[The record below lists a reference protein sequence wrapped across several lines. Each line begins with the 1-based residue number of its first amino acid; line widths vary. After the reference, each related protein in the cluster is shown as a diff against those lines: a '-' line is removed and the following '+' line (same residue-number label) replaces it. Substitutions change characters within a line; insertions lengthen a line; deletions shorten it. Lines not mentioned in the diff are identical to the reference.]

1 MLANGARQSSAALLT
16 ILEPRAQNLKHRLR
30 NFLDRDFPKSRSE
43 FALDFARR
51 ALAVAHDLCAP
62 ASGSRH
68 VLYVLHLMLD
78 V

>member
-51 ALAVAHDLCAP
+51 ALAVAHHLCDQP
-62 ASGSRH
+62 VDR
-68 VLYVLHLMLD
+68 VTCYMFCI
-78 V
+78 